1 MRNCPNSLTDPQAA
15 ALEKISADEV
25 YEDKNGIVRGTSR
38 PLVRN
43 LLRKN
48 LITAKLVNGE
58 QRYTVTSTGRSFL
71 RDHNARNT

>member
-15 ALEKISADEV
+15 ALEKIIAGEV
-25 YEDKNGIVRGTSR
+25 YEDRKGKVQGTSR

-48 LITAKLVNGE
+48 LITAKPVNGE
-58 QRYTVTSTGRSFL
+58 QRYTVTSTGRAFL
-71 RDHNARNT
+71 REYHASKP

>member
-15 ALEKISADEV
+15 ALEKIIAGEV
-25 YEDKNGIVRGTSR
+25 YEDRNGKVQGTSR

-48 LITAKLVNGE
+48 LITAKLINGE

-71 RDHNARNT
+71 REYHASKP